1 MHTKSLSRV
10 EIKDAD
16 KGIVSAVVSTFGVI
30 DLDGDVTSK
39 SSFTD
44 GAPVVVSA
52 YGHTS
57 WDGTLPIGKGVLTTN
72 DTEAVANLQ
81 FFMNTT
87 HGRDAFETIKH
98 LSESDLQEWSYSLE
112 NTVAKRGELDGKP
125 ARFIEATTVKEV
137 SPVLR
142 GASIGTRTL
151 SVKSQDLKF
160 SEHVTA
166 VLADVD
172 ALAERASEVVALRA
186 EKGKTISEESAELL
200 QQVSDSLGRLKAV
213 IDPPAPSTPPDDG
226 EMTREFLRLVAHT
239 QGVTIQ

>member
-1 MHTKSLSRV
+1 MNTKSLTSV
-10 EIKDAD
+10 HIKDAE
-16 KGIVSAVVSTFGVI
+16 KGIVSAVISTFGVI

-57 WDGTLPIGKGVLTTN
+57 WDGTLPIGKGVLKTTDN
-72 DTEAVANLQ
+72 EAVADLQ
-81 FFMNTT
+81 FFLNTT

-151 SVKSQDLKF
+151 SVKSKDLKF
-160 SEHVTA
+160 SEHATS
-166 VLADVD
+166 VLADVNE
-172 ALAERASEVVALRA
+172 LVERASEVVALRA
-186 EKGKTISEESAELL
+186 EKGKTISEESADLL
-200 QQVSDSLGRLKAV
+200 EQIDEALGRLKAAV
-213 IDPPAPSTPPDDG
+213 IVPPPPSTPPED
-226 EMTREFLRLVAHT
+226 ELTREFLRFVATT
-239 QGVTIQ
+239 QGVTTS